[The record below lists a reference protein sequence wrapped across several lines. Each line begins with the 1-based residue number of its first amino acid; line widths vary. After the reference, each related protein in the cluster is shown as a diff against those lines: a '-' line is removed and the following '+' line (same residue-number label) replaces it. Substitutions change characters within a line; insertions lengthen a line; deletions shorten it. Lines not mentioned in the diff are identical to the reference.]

1 SKTFYGSLIMKE
13 RAFYRF
19 EVFDEHCDFVAR
31 TADRE
36 LAKLVVPEGGA
47 VFDCSKTVM
56 TRPDGGLRIVEIKDE
71 LLFEE

>member
-1 SKTFYGSLIMKE
+1 LIIKE

-31 TADRE
+31 TTDRKF
-36 LAKLVVPEGGA
+36 AKHVVPEGVT
-47 VFDCSKTVM
+47 VFLERSQTAT
-56 TRPDGGLRIVEIKDE
+56 TRPNVGLRIVEIKDE

>member
-1 SKTFYGSLIMKE
+1 MKE
-13 RAFYRF
+13 RTFYRF

-31 TADRE
+31 TADCE
-36 LAKLVVPEGGA
+36 FAKLVVPEGGT
-47 VFDCSKTVM
+47 VFACSKTVM